1 MFCPI
6 CGLTSMDYENSNTSP
21 PPVPQTPR
29 LTIESLADLCLSQ
42 LAEDPQQL
50 AEFMSLTGYSP
61 QALRSAVGSEQLGR
75 GLIDYFAGNEPLLLA
90 LCANNNLRPD
100 DFMRVWAKLNPA
112 G

>member
-6 CGLTSMDYENSNTSP
+6 SGLTSIHYKTSYTSP
-21 PPVPQTPR
+21 PSVPKTQH
-29 LTIESLADLCLSQ
+29 LTIASLADLCLGQ

-50 AEFMSLTGYSP
+50 AEFMTLTGYSP
-61 QALRSAVGSEQLGR
+61 QALRSAVGSNQLGR
-75 GLIDYFAGNEPLLLA
+75 GLIDYFAANEPLLLA
-90 LCANNNLRPD
+90 LCANNNLKPD